1 MLSKLPIIINNKIV
15 YILFR
20 LKKNCLQNNG
30 VSYSLYIL
38 NNDNNINIIKV
49 LGCNKINGFNYLN
62 IQLPLNFIIIND
74 LAICDYFFQ
83 INLISDFS
91 NDIDFF
97 KNMKDLFMKLK
108 IKMIVNGDYNKIDKL
123 LINRF
128 NDKEIRNPNQD
139 INKLLFEQNSFWNDI
154 NFLINTSLLLLYNNT
169 IIKKD
174 KCKKLYNV
182 ISKIKNRKFSINCS
196 DLYNLNHHLI
206 NLNNNNISIYDLEIN
221 KNYFI
226 SIKENKIL
234 FVKIINKTN
243 NIITI
248 SNTSVNFYDYKWYY
262 YHPSIKNTKDNIF
275 VNLILNKEIY
285 EIVINT
291 YYPSLKN
298 VNNIIEYY
306 ISDHILS
313 KLFNSGGSVL
323 VPPDTKINS
332 ISQSI
337 IPVESQ
343 NEVMY
348 DVKGSNLILEDDLLI
363 LKKNSYDNEFFLNI
377 CKKYDNEYIKILHIL
392 FQNYNFPIKFN
403 KLEVD
408 SNFDN
413 ILYISLLKIDKILIN
428 NDSNKIF
435 LYSDINNIVPNKVKL
450 LYYNIIKTFYY
461 LINFDNRFLESKY
474 FNDYIH
480 KKFIKIFFCTNSL
493 SFNYLLKK
501 IGRKRIEEK
510 KDEIRISS
518 ILIDI
523 IQKLSWDNLHQRL
536 KYLKIIYSYK
546 NYINYYDRLNKNII
560 SDNCDIRIK
569 QIILN
574 PFDMYKFLKK
584 EKDFIKWNKFLENK
598 NIDLFVQPISLSEL
612 DLELLG
618 TLLYLLTN
626 IKEQNIKDNTYI
638 KFLNHCIQNPRLI
651 LDNFRINLKIKEYF
665 NFINININ
673 LGILAKHLTINKD
686 SIIELDDNDETTN
699 LTTQLKEITRKYIK
713 YKAKY
718 QNIKL
723 SLSSDK

>member
-1 MLSKLPIIINNKIV
+1 MLSKLPIILNNKIT

-20 LKKNCLQNNG
+20 LEKKNINNII
-30 VSYSLYIL
+30 VYSLYIL
-38 NNDNNINIIKV
+38 HNENNINIIKV

-62 IQLPLNFIIIND
+62 IQLPLNFVITNNF
-74 LAICDYFFQ
+74 AICDYFFQ
-83 INLISDFS
+83 INLISDFC

-97 KNMKDLFMKLK
+97 KNIKDLFLKLK
-108 IKMIVNGDYNKIDKL
+108 IDMIENKDYNKI
-123 LINRF
+123 LINEIAPHFLSNIF
-128 NDKEIRNPNQD
+128 N
-139 INKLLFEQNSFWNDI
+139 QNNFWNYI
-154 NFLINTSLLLLYNNT
+154 NFLINISLLLLYNKNIKINHDNLHK
-169 IIKKD
+169 IIKKIRA
-174 KCKKLYNV
+174 V
-182 ISKIKNRKFSINCS
+182 KFSLNCS
-196 DLYNLNHHLI
+196 DLYNLDQHLI
-206 NLNNNNISIYDLEIN
+206 NIDNKELCIYDLSVN

-226 SIKENKIL
+226 NTKKNKTL
-234 FVKIINKTN
+234 FVKILNKNNNVIN
-243 NIITI
+243 I
-248 SNTSVNFYDYKWYY
+248 SNHNINFYDYKWYN

-275 VNLILNKEIY
+275 LNLLSNKDIY
-285 EIVINT
+285 KIVIDT
-291 YYPSLKN
+291 QYPSLPN
-298 VNNIIEYY
+298 IDNIIDYY
-306 ISDHILS
+306 MLDHILS
-313 KLFNSGGSVL
+313 KLNEHQYENNYSNNLTFESDKQINT
-323 VPPDTKINS
+323 DTRTLS
-332 ISQSI
+332 
-337 IPVESQ
+337 
-343 NEVMY
+343 
-348 DVKGSNLILEDDLLI
+348 DDLYI
-363 LKKNSYDNEFFLNI
+363 LQKNSYDNKFFLYI
-377 CKKYDNEYIKILHIL
+377 CEKYENNYIKILDIL

-403 KLEVD
+403 KLELD
-408 SNFDN
+408 SNFDH

-428 NDSNKIF
+428 NDNNKIF

-501 IGRKRIEEK
+501 IGMKRIEEK
-510 KDEIRISS
+510 KDEICISFV
-518 ILIDI
+518 LIDI
-523 IQKLSWDNLHQRL
+523 IQKLSWENLHQRL
-536 KYLKIIYSYK
+536 DYLKIIYSYK

-574 PFDMYKFLKK
+574 PFDMYKYLKK

-598 NIDLFVQPISLSEL
+598 NIDLFIQPISLSEL

-618 TLLYLLTN
+618 TMLYLLTN
-626 IKEQNIKDNTYI
+626 IKEQNIKDSSYI
-638 KFLNHCIQNPRLI
+638 KFLNHCIKNSRLI

-686 SIIELDDNDETTN
+686 NVIELNNEDDTLD
-699 LTTQLKEITRKYIK
+699 LTVQLKEITRKYIK

-723 SLSSDK
+723 TVSSEKNN

>member
-1 MLSKLPIIINNKIV
+1 
-15 YILFR
+15 
-20 LKKNCLQNNG
+20 
-30 VSYSLYIL
+30 
-38 NNDNNINIIKV
+38 
-49 LGCNKINGFNYLN
+49 
-62 IQLPLNFIIIND
+62 
-74 LAICDYFFQ
+74 
-83 INLISDFS
+83 
-91 NDIDFF
+91 
-97 KNMKDLFMKLK
+97 
-108 IKMIVNGDYNKIDKL
+108 
-123 LINRF
+123 
-128 NDKEIRNPNQD
+128 
-139 INKLLFEQNSFWNDI
+139 
-154 NFLINTSLLLLYNNT
+154 
-169 IIKKD
+169 
-174 KCKKLYNV
+174 
-182 ISKIKNRKFSINCS
+182 
-196 DLYNLNHHLI
+196 
-206 NLNNNNISIYDLEIN
+206 
-221 KNYFI
+221 
-226 SIKENKIL
+226 
-234 FVKIINKTN
+234 
-243 NIITI
+243 
-248 SNTSVNFYDYKWYY
+248 
-262 YHPSIKNTKDNIF
+262 
-275 VNLILNKEIY
+275 
-285 EIVINT
+285 
-291 YYPSLKN
+291 
-298 VNNIIEYY
+298 
-306 ISDHILS
+306 
-313 KLFNSGGSVL
+313 
-323 VPPDTKINS
+323 
-332 ISQSI
+332 
-337 IPVESQ
+337 
-343 NEVMY
+343 MY